1 MELIHQLI
9 LVKINVEY
17 VKFFGYAFLVL
28 FILTLIFFELEERY
42 ANLHDLMTKIEKQQE
57 EIQNQRSLI
66 STLISERD
74 GSKLTRR
81 RTHRWVNPFF
91 MSI

>member
-1 MELIHQLI
+1 MNI
-9 LVKINVEY
+9 EY

-28 FILTLIFFELEERY
+28 SILTLIFFELEEMY
-42 ANLHDLMTKIEKQQE
+42 ANLRDLMTKIEKQQE

-74 GSKLTRR
+74 SKLNRR
-81 RTHRWVNPFF
+81 RTHR
-91 MSI
+91 

>member
-9 LVKINVEY
+9 LVKMNIEY

-28 FILTLIFFELEERY
+28 FIVTFIFFKLEEMY
-42 ANLHDLMTKIEKQQE
+42 ANLQDHFYFLMTKIEKQQE
-57 EIQNQRSLI
+57 EIQSQRSLI

-74 GSKLTRR
+74 NLKLTRR
-81 RTHRWVNPFF
+81 RTTFNNF
-91 MSI
+91 